1 MSMARRRTTTEPEQT
16 REEMESEEKIKEEKT
31 ARRETASTTPSSWWE
46 ERRNIEQPRPED
58 QEKSFREEQERYEQ
72 ERKTEK
78 YYRPIQETERAIPA
92 YQERHYREEEEEFE
106 PERRMGVESE
116 EREEVSRTEARRD
129 VPTPISSW
137 WETRRTIVE
146 RPSPEDQEKR
156 YRDEQEKYEQERQKE
171 SYYNKPIQELLKE
184 GKSIEEIISMREQE
198 MPAKEMRREGEE
210 KRDISQ
216 AVSGSYA
223 AVSRMLE
230 DSFTNLQKPWID
242 STVEL
247 FNKAAELSRNAT
259 PENYKAFY
267 DEWMKTYQNTF
278 GKFYPGMT
286 RQLDKETLE
295 KLKESAEESKTLFQS
310 WISMLDENS
319 RKTQELL
326 QGTPDAGKYRELY
339 NMWTRTY
346 GKIFQDFMEMPTKG
360 STRAVFE
367 TYGGMPNIYFR
378 NFAQMAKLWNDS
390 YMNQFRP
397 WVDSMLSFS
406 DKMAELSRSE
416 AKPEA
421 YREFYNLWI
430 DTYRNTYGRLFNIE
444 SVRSASKEMADSFVK
459 IMEVNLNI
467 YNSWISALEKISQ
480 KTKDISKQAAR
491 PEAYKEPYNAWVN
504 MYERAFDNF
513 FTYVPVMSPIK
524 PMMEPVKN
532 AARAYTDMFTS
543 MSGMWMRP
551 AFGSSST
558 A

>member
-1 MSMARRRTTTEPEQT
+1 MSMARRRTTTETGQT
-16 REEMESEEKIKEEKT
+16 REEMESEEKIKEEQT
-31 ARRETASTTPSSWWE
+31 AARGAVSTTPSSWWE
-46 ERRNIEQPRPED
+46 DRKTIEQPRPED
-58 QEKSFREEQERYEQ
+58 QERSFREEQERFEQ

-78 YYRPIQETERAIPA
+78 YYRPIQDTERAIPA
-92 YQERHYREEEEEFE
+92 YQERHYREEEEKFE
-106 PERRMGVESE
+106 PQEQMEVESE
-116 EREEVSRTEARRD
+116 GRKEVSRAGARRD
-129 VPTPISSW
+129 IPTTPSSW
-137 WETRRTIVE
+137 WEARKTIE

-156 YRDEQEKYEQERQKE
+156 YRDEQERYEQERQKE

-184 GKSIEEIISMREQE
+184 GKNVEEIISMKEQE
-198 MPAKEMRREGEE
+198 RPAKEMRGEGEE

-278 GKFYPGMT
+278 GKLYPSMT

-295 KLKESAEESKTLFQS
+295 KLKESAEESKALFQS

-346 GKIFQDFMEMPTKG
+346 GKIFQDFIEMPTKG
-360 STRAVFE
+360 NTGAVFE
-367 TYGGMPNIYFR
+367 TYGGMPNIYFK
-378 NFAQMAKLWNDS
+378 NFAQIAKLWNDS
-390 YMNQFRP
+390 YLNMFRP

-406 DKMAELSRSE
+406 DKMAELSKGE
-416 AKPEA
+416 TKPEA
-421 YREFYNLWI
+421 YKEFYNLWI
-430 DTYRNTYGRLFNIE
+430 DTYRNTYGRLFNIQ
-444 SVRSASKEMADSFVK
+444 SVRSASKEMTDSFVK
-459 IMEVNLNI
+459 SMEVNLNI
-467 YNSWISALEKISQ
+467 YNSWVSALEKISQ
-480 KTKDISKQAAR
+480 KTTDISKQAAR
-491 PEAYKEPYNAWVN
+491 PEAYKEPYNAWVS
-504 MYERAFDNF
+504 MYERAFDDF
-513 FTYVPVMSPIK
+513 FTYVPVMSPVK

-551 AFGSSST
+551 AFGSASM